1 MHLHSIAMININISF
16 SLCNFVCIMVKGKL
30 YLIPSDLG
38 DFKNVYLNEE
48 LIQTIHSLRHFIVEQ
63 AKPARQ
69 FIKKT
74 NPPYQIHELNIMEL
88 SPKYRPNN
96 ISVYLD
102 PCLEGHSIGLLSD
115 AGCPGIADPG
125 AEIVSIAH
133 RKHIQVIPL
142 IGPSSIFLALMASGL
157 NGQQFCFHGYLDR
170 NAAILKKQ
178 LKQLEQESRKNH
190 QTQIFMETPY
200 RNDKMFEALI
210 NYLSADTKLCLAT
223 SIKTPEEK
231 ITTMSILDWKRSK
244 KPAIHKLPTVFLI
257 LGE

>member
-1 MHLHSIAMININISF
+1 MA
-16 SLCNFVCIMVKGKL
+16 KGKL

-38 DFKNVYLNEE
+38 DFKNDYLNEE
-48 LIQTIHSLRHFIVEQ
+48 LVQVIHSLRHFIVEQ

-74 NPPYQIHELNIMEL
+74 NPPYQIHELDIMEL
-88 SPKYRPNN
+88 SPKYRPDNVA
-96 ISVYLD
+96 IYLD
-102 PCLEGHSIGLLSD
+102 PCLEGKSIGLLSD

-133 RKHIQVIPL
+133 RKQIKVIPL

-170 NAAILKKQ
+170 NIPILKKQ
-178 LKQLEQESRKNH
+178 LKTLEQESRKHH

-210 NYLSADTKLCLAT
+210 SYLSVDTKLCLAT
-223 SIKTPEEK
+223 AVKTPDESI
-231 ITTMSILDWKRSK
+231 ITKSVLDWKKSSK
-244 KPAIHKLPTVFLI
+244 PELHKLPTVFLI
-257 LGE
+257 LAD